1 MGTVN
6 RNATQGELMQIT
18 IKGRHWKVT
27 PDYRA
32 YAERRIEKLQR
43 YFSHLI
49 SAQLTVTEEGYRHQ
63 AELRIFG
70 NGLDVTGRA
79 QDPDARVALDM
90 VLEKQERALK
100 RRGQMGW
107 VGRTLPPLAEAEGM
121 QIRLLTW
128 SAGLMAA
135 ALATGA
141 ANEVIETG
149 EVLAFTHKILLA
161 FLAFALILVLLFL
174 HQRTGLRGRH
184 AARWLLVGYLLLL
197 LAYPGVK
204 FVRDVLIG

>member
-1 MGTVN
+1 
-6 RNATQGELMQIT
+6 MQIT

-27 PDYRA
+27 PDYRE

-63 AELRIFG
+63 AELRISG

-100 RRGQMGW
+100 RRKEQIKDHKKKN
-107 VGRTLPPLAEAEGM
+107 GRTLRTVGAPVTAPEDMERKRDGI
-121 QIRLLTW
+121 QIVRVKPKPRTLSVDQAVRMLLKTREPVLVFSEREDGGVRVVYRLDDGQV
-128 SAGLMAA
+128 GL
-135 ALATGA
+135 L
-141 ANEVIETG
+141 E
-149 EVLAFTHKILLA
+149 L
-161 FLAFALILVLLFL
+161 
-174 HQRTGLRGRH
+174 
-184 AARWLLVGYLLLL
+184 
-197 LAYPGVK
+197 
-204 FVRDVLIG
+204 D